1 MAKTEC
7 EAKEGECVEHCSH
20 LNTELKTVNEG
31 YKGRYLREIVLCND
45 CGYYEVVNELDY
57 WTEFPCLWSDIMR
70 TYIGIADC
78 HGIESFM
85 PLEGNE
91 NNLGF
96 LVMRASL
103 NRQRHALVYQVE
115 LDENQADI
123 LNAVLA
129 DGDYLKACAMLHDPI
144 FVENVGVEQA
154 MLDSWEMIPNPRLDP
169 YGGRFY
175 EKDSDEEEW

>member
-1 MAKTEC
+1 
-7 EAKEGECVEHCSH
+7 
-20 LNTELKTVNEG
+20 
-31 YKGRYLREIVLCND
+31 
-45 CGYYEVVNELDY
+45 
-57 WTEFPCLWSDIMR
+57 MR

-175 EKDSDEEEW
+175 EKDSDEEE